1 MKRRMPPENRGQG
14 AGDKGFALLVVLWS
28 LVLISL
34 LTAQILASGR
44 TAMALAD
51 NVRAGAALRARADG
65 AINEALFHL
74 LSGGTAH
81 WPPDG
86 SEHLLNAGGVP
97 VAVKIRLLDNKI
109 NPNLASTALLAGLFQ
124 ACGAARAQAFQLAD
138 AVVQW
143 RSQAVSQ
150 QAGQS
155 EIAQYKQA
163 GLPFGPPGQPF
174 NDTSEMAYVIGM
186 PPGLLARAEPYM
198 SLYQAGDPNPEDSDA
213 VVRQA
218 LTLAGQTGVSS
229 TGYAST
235 QPVVS
240 ITATA
245 QGAGGLAV
253 HRVAIIGIA
262 TGDGPYQFLSLTDG
276 H

>member
-1 MKRRMPPENRGQG
+1 MPENRG
-14 AGDKGFALLVVLWS
+14 AGTGQRGFALLVVLWS
-28 LVLISL
+28 LIIISL
-34 LTAQILASGR
+34 ITAQILASGR
-44 TAMALAD
+44 TAVALAN
-51 NVRAGAALRARADG
+51 NVRAGAEMRARADG

-81 WPPDG
+81 WLPDG
-86 SEHLLNAGGVP
+86 SEHLLNEDGTP
-97 VAVKIRLLDNKI
+97 VAVRIRMLDNKI

-124 ACGAARAQAFQLAD
+124 ACGATKAQSFQLAD
-138 AVVQW
+138 AVIQW

-150 QAGQS
+150 QAEQS
-155 EIAQYKQA
+155 ALAQYQQA
-163 GLPFGPPGQPF
+163 GLPFGPPGRPF
-174 NDTSEMAYVIGM
+174 KDISEMAYVMGM
-186 PPGLLARAEPYM
+186 PAGLLARAEPYM

-240 ITATA
+240 ITATT

-262 TGDGPYQFLSLTDG
+262 TGNGPYQFLSLTDG